1 MKRRNFIASVGA
13 GISLVAV
20 NSTAQTSAAKLI
32 KPKKLLPGA
41 TIGLITPATPTS
53 DPDTMA
59 KADRA
64 LKYFGFKVKVGKNVG
79 KRAGYFGSS
88 PEARLDDLH
97 AMFADKEVDAVFA
110 MRGGYGSQHLLD
122 RLDFDLIRKNPKIF
136 LGYSDITALH
146 LAIQKFAGLVT
157 FHGPNMLSD
166 FTPYSQQHF
175 RRAMF
180 EDKPLGVLSN
190 PPETNQIRPTHPTR
204 TIRSGTAT
212 APIVGGNLTLISTL
226 MGTPY
231 EVDTRGKIFLLEDVG
246 EEPYRMD
253 RMLTQMRLAGKFQ
266 QAAGIVVGECV
277 DCKPNDYKPSLGSNF
292 SLGEVLDAIL
302 GNLNVPVFYGLTFGH
317 TDDQMTLPMG
327 LQATMDADRCTL
339 EIKESAFAS

>member
-13 GISLVAV
+13 GISLAAV
-20 NSTAQTSAAKLI
+20 NSTAQSTAKNLI
-32 KPKKLLPGA
+32 KPKKLFQGA

-59 KADRA
+59 KANRA

-79 KRAGYFGSS
+79 KRAGYFGSA

-122 RLDFDLIRKNPKIF
+122 RMDFDLIRKNPKIF
-136 LGYSDITALH
+136 LGYSDITAMH
-146 LAIQKFAGLVT
+146 LAIHKLAGLMT

-166 FTPYSQQHF
+166 FSTYTQQHF

-190 PPETNQIRPTHPTR
+190 PPETNQIRPAHPTR
-204 TIRSGTAT
+204 TILSGTAT

-231 EVDTRGKIFLLEDVG
+231 EVDTRGKIFLIEDIG

-266 QAAGIVVGECV
+266 QAAGVVIGECV
-277 DCKPNDYKPSLGSNF
+277 DCKPSDFKPSLGSNF

-302 GNLNVPVFYGLTFGH
+302 GNLNVPIFYGLTFGH
-317 TDDQMTLPMG
+317 TDDQLTLPLG
-327 LQATMDADRCTL
+327 LMATMDADRCTL